1 MQAGRSAGVVPWVPP
16 NGTWI
21 RWVSGVI
28 TQAYGIPI
36 DWLTV
41 GRAPWN
47 FTRPNVQSG
56 HRKPSSCPL
65 GEVGVR
71 AVLLWESN
79 SEKEGLQLE
88 LTIPGKCL
96 LEP

>member
-21 RWVSGVI
+21 RWEPGV
-28 TQAYGIPI
+28 TQADGIPI

-41 GRAPWN
+41 GCAPWN
-47 FTRPNVQSG
+47 FTHPNVQSG

-65 GEVGVR
+65 GEVGAR